1 MKNITQHTGTLT
13 IIKREPSSANGNPRY
28 LCQVN
33 QHEFKTPVDSMIAY
47 GITNFDG
54 KPVNIELGTHYGQ
67 LTVNSI
73 RYSA

>member
-28 LCQVN
+28 TCEVDGY
-33 QHEFKTPVDSMIAY
+33 HFKTSVDSMIAY
-47 GITNFDG
+47 EVTNFEDSQ
-54 KPVNIELGTHYGQ
+54 VVVELGTHYGQ